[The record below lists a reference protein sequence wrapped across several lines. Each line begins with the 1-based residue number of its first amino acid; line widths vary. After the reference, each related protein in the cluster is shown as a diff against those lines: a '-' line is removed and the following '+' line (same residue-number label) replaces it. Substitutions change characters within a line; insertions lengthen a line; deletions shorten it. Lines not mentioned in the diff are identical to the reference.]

1 MSEVSLDQ
9 ESSSKTTST
18 LKAFVLGGLTFS
30 LHFLVTLVMCAYM
43 MLVVPRYKRF
53 ADGFGAQLTS
63 SALSVVQLSDLCV
76 MYWYLFLFAVIV
88 IDLPL
93 AIALRFLP
101 DKLRWVRTCWLVS
114 CPLAAI
120 SFLFFESV
128 VLAQMVENL
137 TTELR

>member
-114 CPLAAI
+114 WPLAAI

-128 VLAQMVENL
+128 VLAQMVEKL